1 MKLLPLI
8 LLVSLALFSAC
19 GDVVDDNVRRYNA
32 ESQCWE
38 AVSVRESRR
47 GPCTQAFTYAK
58 RRGRYYLFSDGCLPL
73 GFKEVDSNDSGLDE
87 IRGAGGCS

>member
-1 MKLLPLI
+1 MKLSSL
-8 LLVSLALFSAC
+8 LLVLVLSLGTC
-19 GDVVDDNVRRYNA
+19 GNVMDDNVRRYNA

-38 AVSVRESRR
+38 VVSVRESRR
-47 GPCTQAFTYAK
+47 GSCTQAFTYAK

-73 GFKEVDSNDSGLDE
+73 GFKEVDSSDSGLDE